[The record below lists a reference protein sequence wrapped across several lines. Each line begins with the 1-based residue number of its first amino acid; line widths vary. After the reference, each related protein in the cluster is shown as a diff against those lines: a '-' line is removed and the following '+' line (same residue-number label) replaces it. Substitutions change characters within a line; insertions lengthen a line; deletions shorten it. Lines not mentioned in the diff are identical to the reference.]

1 MSKTDRRT
9 FLAKAG
15 LLSLTALSGTALLQ
29 ACGGSPEE
37 ASSESPSPK
46 PAPAP
51 APAAEPEETSAT
63 VNADCDQYNADLAE
77 SDLNVRESVGYVAES
92 PEADKIC
99 KNCRFY
105 QPDKFEGACGG
116 CQLFV
121 NGAVAPGGYCKS
133 WAAQA

>member
-29 ACGGSPEE
+29 ACGGGESE
-37 ASSESPSPK
+37 ASSTEGSSS

-51 APAAEPEETSAT
+51 APAAAEESSSAI
-63 VNADCDQYNADLAE
+63 NCDEHNTALTE
-77 SDLNVRESVGYVAES
+77 SDKQVRTSVDYQKES
-92 PEADKIC
+92 PVEGKIC

-121 NGAVAPGGYCKS
+121 NGAVNPGGWCKS
-133 WAAQA
+133 WAAAEA

>member
-15 LLSLTALSGTALLQ
+15 LLSLTAFSGAALLQ
-29 ACGGSPEE
+29 ACGGGATEE
-37 ASSESPSPK
+37 AASSSPK

-51 APAAEPEETSAT
+51 APAAATPSSAT
-63 VNADCDQYNADLAE
+63 NCDELNANLTE
-77 SDLNVRESVGYVAES
+77 SDLSVRESIGYVAES

-105 QPDKFEGACGG
+105 QPDKFEGSCGG

-121 NGAVAPGGYCKS
+121 NGAVSPAGYCKS
-133 WAAQA
+133 WAAAEA

>member
-1 MSKTDRRT
+1 MTKTDRRT
-9 FLAKAG
+9 FLTKAG
-15 LLSLTALSGTALLQ
+15 ILSLTAFSGVALLQ

-37 ASSESPSPK
+37 ASSDSPSPK

-51 APAAEPEETSAT
+51 APAASEAAT
-63 VNADCDQYNADLAE
+63 EAATADCDQYNSDLAE
-77 SDLNVRESVGYVAES
+77 SDLSVRESVGYVAES

-133 WAAQA
+133 WAAAEA

>member
-15 LLSLTALSGTALLQ
+15 LLSLTAFSGAALLQ
-29 ACGGSPEE
+29 ACGGSATEE
-37 ASSESPSPK
+37 AASSSPK

-51 APAAEPEETSAT
+51 APAAAATESASSCDDL
-63 VNADCDQYNADLAE
+63 NANLAE
-77 SDLNVRESVGYVAES
+77 SDLSVRESVGYVAES
-92 PEADKIC
+92 PEAEKIC

-105 QPDKFEGACGG
+105 QPDKFEGSCGG

-121 NGAVAPGGYCKS
+121 NGAVNPGGYCKS
-133 WAAQA
+133 WAAAEA